1 MTSIVQWV
9 YNTPRQLE
17 ANEIDSVDVKPTD
30 FPAEQDPF
38 GDEREETVKYKT
50 MTWWQTGMIMIAE
63 TISLGILSLPKALSI
78 LGLLPGIFTIL
89 LVGMI
94 STYTGYT
101 IGKLKTQHPGI
112 HSMADAGDLLFGK
125 AGRHVLGFGQLVFF
139 IFVMGSHI
147 LTFSIMMN
155 VLSDHSACTI
165 LYSSTGLLISFILT
179 LPRRLERLSHL
190 STVSFISII
199 GAVLTSMIGVSA
211 SKMAISPVPLFA
223 PVPTVHDACLAIAN
237 IIFAYAGHVAFFTL
251 FSELRDIKDFPKA
264 LSLLQMCEMVMYTIS
279 AIVIY
284 LYVGASV
291 TSPALNSGGIL
302 FRKISYGIAIPTIV
316 IGGVV
321 NAHVAVK
328 FIYVRL
334 FRGTNSMHTR
344 SFAARAA
351 WAGICAALWIVSWL
365 IAEGIPVF
373 NDVLG
378 LASSLFASWFSF
390 SLPGFFWLYLNRLN
404 KDIAIAVPG
413 WRQRASY
420 WLNAFLVVLG
430 IVFVS
435 SSTDFKR
442 WTVLTDL
449 ATNRIAPHLWTSFSF
464 LKDAGAGA
472 L

>member
-17 ANEIDSVDVKPTD
+17 ANEIDSVDVKPSD

-50 MTWWQTGMIMIAE
+50 MTWWQTGMGTFTVFPIVI
-63 TISLGILSLPKALSI
+63 IVSLELIV
-78 LGLLPGIFTIL
+78 GIFTIL
-89 LVGMI
+89 LVGLI

-101 IGKLKTQHPGI
+101 IGNLKAQHPGI

-155 VLSDHSACTI
+155 ILSDHSACTI
-165 LYSSTGLLISFILT
+165 LYSSTGLLISFLLT

-199 GAVLTSMIGVSA
+199 GAVLTSIIGVSA
-211 SKMAISPVPLFA
+211 NKMVISPVPLFA

-302 FRKISYGIAIPTIV
+302 YRKISYGIAIPTIV

-378 LASSLFASWFSF
+378 LAVCSSLVQQCS
-390 SLPGFFWLYLNRLN
+390 
-404 KDIAIAVPG
+404 
-413 WRQRASY
+413 
-420 WLNAFLVVLG
+420 
-430 IVFVS
+430 
-435 SSTDFKR
+435 
-442 WTVLTDL
+442 
-449 ATNRIAPHLWTSFSF
+449 RIHF
-464 LKDAGAGA
+464 
-472 L
+472 